1 MKWRT
6 SDGIAKLRQRLAKR
20 GVALSGVALAGL
32 LTSEASAAVPE
43 TLLPSILATVK
54 TAAAT
59 TATATP
65 ATSAA
70 AMLAK
75 GAMKAMFIAK
85 VKMVAAVVAAVVVT
99 GTVVPVGI
107 AVAQAAEKAKKEG
120 VTTATVQTENV
131 SKNARYTLD
140 RKEDRTMKQ
149 PGAKNLLGQDELKNW
164 RFTAWRPQGRM
175 WALDDGVFHG
185 FCSNT
190 WVGHAERF
198 ADMVLTC
205 EVLYD
210 GFGGGDICVRG
221 DRDADK
227 TWERGYNFAIGHHN
241 MAERITG
248 RVILTNPKGHHEPYI
263 EFPTNQWIT
272 LTISAIGNRIEAF
285 ISPDQRL
292 TLLDAENRFTSGQ
305 VCLSDQSCKKGDNC
319 RCDGSGHIKFR
330 NLVVTPLS
338 RSNRD

>member
-1 MKWRT
+1 
-6 SDGIAKLRQRLAKR
+6 
-20 GVALSGVALAGL
+20 
-32 LTSEASAAVPE
+32 
-43 TLLPSILATVK
+43 
-54 TAAAT
+54 
-59 TATATP
+59 
-65 ATSAA
+65 
-70 AMLAK
+70 
-75 GAMKAMFIAK
+75 
-85 VKMVAAVVAAVVVT
+85 
-99 GTVVPVGI
+99 
-107 AVAQAAEKAKKEG
+107 
-120 VTTATVQTENV
+120 
-131 SKNARYTLD
+131 
-140 RKEDRTMKQ
+140 MKQ
-149 PGAKNLLGQDELKNW
+149 PGTKNLLGQDELKNW
-164 RFTAWRPQGRM
+164 RLTAWRPQGRM

-241 MAERITG
+241 MAERTQG

-272 LTISAIGNRIEAF
+272 LTVSAIGNRIEAF

-305 VCLSDQSCKKGDNC
+305 VCLSDQSCQKGDNC

-330 NLVVTPLS
+330 NLVVTPQS